1 MLYQQMN
8 LATIIFV
15 EMYTHLLLL
24 PSTSSIRWVFSACA
38 QGPLLNA
45 ARVPVFV
52 LVLVSI
58 I

>member
-1 MLYQQMN
+1 MN
-8 LATIIFV
+8 LAKIIFV
-15 EMYTHLLLL
+15 EMYSHLLLL